1 MTDMQLVAQA
11 VTLLAIVAAMY
22 ANRKSLEDA
31 RDVLR
36 AEFKAG
42 FAEQRAE
49 FKSDLME
56 LRAEMK
62 DVTRRDA
69 A

>member
-1 MTDMQLVAQA
+1 MTDMQLVALA

-42 FAEQRAE
+42 FAGASPTPDRRA
-49 FKSDLME
+49 SVVGGVSYILA
-56 LRAEMK
+56 RHNGI
-62 DVTRRDA
+62 
-69 A
+69 